1 MSESNI
7 KQLYS
12 NSLLQQYKTAHSVC
26 MAPVV
31 ITTTVFAMR
40 DTLGCTVI
48 HVSCKPM
55 VTNQKHVSS
64 TTSLTPRRHRTVSY
78 DRMLL
83 DTEALVIWNSLP
95 TT

>member
-48 HVSCKPM
+48 P
-55 VTNQKHVSS
+55 
-64 TTSLTPRRHRTVSY
+64 VSY
-78 DRMLL
+78 NYNMHHKLFLL
-83 DTEALVIWNSLP
+83 YS
-95 TT
+95 